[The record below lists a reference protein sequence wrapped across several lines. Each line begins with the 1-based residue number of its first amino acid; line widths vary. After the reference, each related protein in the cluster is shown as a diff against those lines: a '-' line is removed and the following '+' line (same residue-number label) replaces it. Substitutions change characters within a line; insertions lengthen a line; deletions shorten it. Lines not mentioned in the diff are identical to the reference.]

1 MASGFYPP
9 GAEYDPN
16 APYNQSEPPEM
27 EVDLIATEV
36 MTKTISVYTN
46 KIWRVYDEE
55 ALAGWES
62 NEREVEFDV

>member
-46 KIWRVYDEE
+46 KVWRVYDEE
-55 ALAGWES
+55 GLAGWES